1 MLSAGFLSTG
11 DSDAPGN
18 YALLDLT
25 AALRWVQENI
35 KQFGGSPA
43 QVTLMGRGFGAMLVN
58 LLTISPVIAG
68 PSIVYRYTDSKIN
81 KNITTAIK
89 SWPPES
95 PPIAPFQL
103 VVR

>member
-35 KQFGGSPA
+35 KAFGGNPT
-43 QVTLMGRGFGAMLVN
+43 QVTLMGHSVGAVLVN
-58 LLTISPVIAG
+58 LLTISPIITG
-68 PSIVYRYTDSKIN
+68 MIYYM
-81 KNITTAIK
+81 NITVLNSLLVTFIPVKIA
-89 SWPPES
+89 ES
-95 PPIAPFQL
+95 
-103 VVR
+103 